1 MSIYDIDS
9 DFGFEIDFL
18 PVGDA
23 DKSGDAI
30 CLRWGYDL
38 ENRYGRKCQYVC
50 IVDGGFVDT
59 GDAIVSHLRNYYGTT
74 HVNVVVNTHPHRD
87 HVGGLQKVIEQCS
100 VDYLVMHRPWEH
112 SGLADYF
119 DDRRV
124 TNLSIKRRLRENLAP
139 VIQLVQSA
147 RKDGGVN
154 VCEYFA
160 PSIWKQLCGVNV
172 FVLGPSQ
179 NYYHQLLPDFTST
192 PTAAEGRGERVDF
205 KNYEVPE
212 QLCQLTN
219 NGETSAENNSSMILA
234 FQLPDGEIVLLTGDA
249 GIPALMHAARVAEQ
263 QNLDLKRNI
272 VFFQMP
278 HHGSIQNLGPSVLDK
293 ILGNPT
299 EARRRGTIVSYA
311 SVCKHPKVGHP
322 AKHVTNA
329 LRARNCQC
337 FPTNGI
343 IIHKSFGRVPNRP
356 GWTSLTPIPYYPTV
370 EALA

>member
-1 MSIYDIDS
+1 MSVNNTDS
-9 DFGFEIDFL
+9 EFGFEVDFL

-38 ENRYGRKCQYVC
+38 ENRYGRKRQYVC
-50 IVDGGFVDT
+50 VIDGGFVDT
-59 GDAIVSHLRNYYGTT
+59 GDAIVSHIRNYYETT

-87 HVGGLQKVIEQCS
+87 HLGGLQKVIEQCS

-119 DDRRV
+119 DDDRV
-124 TNLSIKRRLRENLAP
+124 TNLSIKRRLKENLSP
-139 VIQLVQSA
+139 VIQLVRSA
-147 RKDGGVN
+147 RKYEN
-154 VCEYFA
+154 ISVCEYFA
-160 PSIWKQLCGVNV
+160 PSIWRQLYGVNV

-179 NYYHQLLPDFTST
+179 EYYHTLLPDFTST
-192 PTAAEGRGERVDF
+192 PTAAEGHGERVDF

-219 NGETSAENNSSMILA
+219 DGETSAENNSSMILA
-234 FQLPDGEIVLLTGDA
+234 FQLPGGEIVLLTGDA
-249 GIPALMHAARVAEQ
+249 GIPALTYAVKEAERQ
-263 QNLDLKRNI
+263 HLDLKKNI
-272 VFFQMP
+272 VFLQMP

-293 ILGNPT
+293 ILGTPT
-299 EARRRGTIVSYA
+299 AAKTRATVVAYA
-311 SVCKHPKVGHP
+311 SVCKYPKVGHP

-329 LRARNCQC
+329 LLARNCHC
-337 FPTNGI
+337 FSTNGI
-343 IIHKSFGRVPNRP
+343 IIHKSFGRVPDRS
-356 GWTSLTPIPYYPTV
+356 GWTSLTPIPYYPMV